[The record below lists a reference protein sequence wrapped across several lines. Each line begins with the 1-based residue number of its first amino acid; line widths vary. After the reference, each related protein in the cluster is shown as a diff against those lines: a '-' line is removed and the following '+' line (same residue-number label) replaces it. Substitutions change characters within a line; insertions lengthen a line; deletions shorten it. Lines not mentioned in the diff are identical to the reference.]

1 MQISLFTVA
10 IMAVSGAYAATHK
23 AAACVSNRMS
33 SPVGGTPF
41 SPSYNWQTTYEV
53 LTDATNKESLR
64 NSTIPDATGSSE
76 VCGVSLTPNKWATY
90 CKRKAEGWY
99 SLEDSKAK
107 VEAAMTSLYEKQAAL
122 VGVIYNLQQGK
133 PGDPGESPKGS
144 P

>member
-53 LTDATNKESLR
+53 LTDATKCAC
-64 NSTIPDATGSSE
+64 D
-76 VCGVSLTPNKWATY
+76 Y
-90 CKRKAEGWY
+90 YKAR
-99 SLEDSKAK
+99 D
-107 VEAAMTSLYEKQAAL
+107 
-122 VGVIYNLQQGK
+122 
-133 PGDPGESPKGS
+133 KGS
-144 P
+144 EWWNTCPDCTFDGTICTSADGHIGGDEFTYYCEDLCGAQGAEAD